1 MADHRTLTRVTI
13 TFLTLA
19 VLAPLAVG
27 AVVASWLLFPPP
39 LEQLPDPRPPG
50 GSQLSRV
57 HDATGREIAI
67 LREFDQRLPVKPED
81 IPQVLKRAVVS
92 VEDQSFYTNN
102 GLDLSGTLRALI
114 ANIRGQE
121 IVQGGSTITQQYVKN
136 AYVGTER
143 TLERKIKEAVL
154 ARQLSRV
161 VDKDEVLFNYLDGI
175 YLGEGAFGVGAA
187 SQSYFRK
194 PVNELSLSE
203 AAMLAGLIPAPSR
216 YEPRGNLDAAEARR
230 VVVLDAMLD
239 QAYISP
245 DEHAEA
251 KRLRLWLTT
260 DGPAPRPST
269 LVYPPSDPADNEH
282 PYFVDYVRRYLE
294 SKYGQAVYAG
304 GLEIRTTLDP
314 RLQEL
319 ADRTVDEALEGTQSP
334 IEMAL
339 VSLDPRTGFVRAMVG
354 GREFSAEAGQVNLAL
369 GNCAFPP
376 PEVRDKV
383 DVAASCW
390 NPESVVVEGGGT
402 GRQPGSSWKSMVLA
416 TALEQGVSDRKVYR
430 APSVYRIPGCTG
442 KVGCQV
448 NNYEGSAA
456 GRVTLRKATE
466 RSYNTVYA
474 QVINEVGVPEVAEMA
489 KRLGISSAW
498 VASPE
503 IHGTSYALG
512 AQEVSPLDMA
522 SAYGVFATNG
532 LRQPASPVLWVKN
545 SQGEFLED
553 NRQRQP
559 ERVLDERVAYNVT
572 DILKGVISRGT
583 GTRADIGR
591 PAAGKTG
598 TAQEWRDAWFV
609 GYTPELSTSVWIGDK
624 TKPTSLFDIKGVR
637 RVTGGSIPAETWNA
651 FMSEALA
658 DVAPSDFNE
667 PPPPAPPPRPPRASP
682 PPPAI
687 TIAPQTTPTT
697 RSITTTT
704 LPPTT
709 TTTRRT
715 FQLPSNET
723 TTTTQPIVPRNRRAD
738 RERTTIR
745 TRQTTTSLSSSARP
759 QNTVPA
765 RNP

>member
-81 IPQVLKRAVVS
+81 IPQVLKQAVVS

-154 ARQLSRV
+154 ARQLTRV

-245 DEHAEA
+245 DEYAEA

-260 DGPAPRPST
+260 DGPAPRRST

-339 VSLDPRTGFVRAMVG
+339 VSLDPRTGFVLAMVG

-383 DVAASCW
+383 DVAARCW

-430 APSVYRIPGCTG
+430 APSVYRIPGCIG

-489 KRLGISSAW
+489 KRLGVNSAW

-512 AQEVSPLDMA
+512 AQEVSPRH
-522 SAYGVFATNG
+522 GIG
-532 LRQPASPVLWVKN
+532 LRGLCHQRPAPAGLAGAVGEERPGRVPRGQPPAPARAGARRAGGLQRHRHPQRRYQPGN
-545 SQGEFLED
+545 GDQGRHRTSGGGQDRHRPGVARRLVRGLHPGTFYIGVD
-553 NRQRQP
+553 RRQDQAHVAVRHQGCPAGHRRLDPGRDVERLHERGFGRRGP
-559 ERVLDERVAYNVT
+559 ERLR
-572 DILKGVISRGT
+572 
-583 GTRADIGR
+583 RA
-591 PAAGKTG
+591 
-598 TAQEWRDAWFV
+598 
-609 GYTPELSTSVWIGDK
+609 
-624 TKPTSLFDIKGVR
+624 
-637 RVTGGSIPAETWNA
+637 
-651 FMSEALA
+651 
-658 DVAPSDFNE
+658 

-738 RERTTIR
+738 RERTTIT
-745 TRQTTTSLSSSARP
+745 TRRTTTTAPLF
-759 QNTVPA
+759 
-765 RNP
+765 